1 MKQPIF
7 PPFLALLLIVVI
19 ALLSY
24 VAFFKKSEQTAPQ
37 TDWRALIT
45 EATKPLQNKIDSLQR
60 LRDTTVYVYRNRID
74 TIRLQPFTATV
85 AMLDTMFADTVRYTD
100 TTLLLTHSQGKQVG
114 VWYAERLQCF
124 EELAYSEA
132 ASAVKDT
139 IIAEQVEYMVAMGDT
154 LNECRATRP
163 KVWRWFWAGFGA
175 GVVGSAVMRL
185 VVK

>member
-1 MKQPIF
+1 MQKSILT
-7 PPFLALLLIVVI
+7 PFLALLLIVVI

-24 VAFFKKSEQTAPQ
+24 VAFFKKSEHTAPQ
-37 TDWRALIT
+37 TDWQALIT

-100 TTLLLTHSQGKQVG
+100 STLLLSHSQGKQVG
-114 VWYAERLQCF
+114 VWYAERMQCF
-124 EELAYSEA
+124 EELAYTEQQSL
-132 ASAVKDT
+132 VKDT
-139 IIAEQVEYMVAMGDT
+139 IIAEQLEYLVAMGDT
-154 LNECRATRP
+154 LNECRANRP

-175 GVVGSAVMRL
+175 GVAGSAVIRL
-185 VVK
+185 VVR